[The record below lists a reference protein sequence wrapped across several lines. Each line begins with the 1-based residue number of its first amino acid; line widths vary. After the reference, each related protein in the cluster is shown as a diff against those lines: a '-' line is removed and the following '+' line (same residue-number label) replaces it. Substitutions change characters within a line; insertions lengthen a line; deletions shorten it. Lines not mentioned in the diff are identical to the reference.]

1 MNKPCLVSPPE
12 PDRTGGTAWW
22 SYCRCPLPILVIF
35 FLMINTAPA
44 FAYCDQVRAAVA
56 QYGYYTSLVWA
67 RAQGYSEASI
77 RQAKACLTRKKVK
90 EESRG

>member
-1 MNKPCLVSPPE
+1 MKLI
-12 PDRTGGTAWW
+12 
-22 SYCRCPLPILVIF
+22 ILSVCFVLIS
-35 FLMINTAPA
+35 TPA

-67 RAQGYSEASI
+67 RSQGYSEASI